1 MRGNCKLLGRLI
13 RLGGSWINNARLPNN
28 WQFEKS
34 MGKKLTVYMIDGTA
48 YGPRLSE
55 IGNWVGKAIY
65 SPRASIN
72 KIMNR
77 REFDNPGIY
86 CLKGDP
92 TDDAFDEKIY
102 IGEAENIKTR
112 LKQHL
117 SDQNKDFKE
126 LIFFVSKDELLTK
139 TQIRYLESRMV
150 QLAIEAKTAQID
162 NGNSPSLPT
171 LHEADISDME
181 YFLDQIKL
189 ILPVMGFKFLISS
202 TVKQR
207 AENQNGE
214 INSIHETYFI
224 KTKAFNASMKET
236 DQGYIIVNGS
246 EAKKELS
253 NSCTETYRN
262 MRRKLLETE
271 IMLEEKDKLIFAED
285 TIFNSPSAASNMILG
300 RNSNGFTEWVNKKGQ
315 TFRDVQEI
323 TNATNV

>member
-1 MRGNCKLLGRLI
+1 
-13 RLGGSWINNARLPNN
+13 
-28 WQFEKS
+28 

-65 SPRASIN
+65 SPRASVN

-77 REFDNPGIY
+77 PEFDNPGIY

-102 IGEAENIKTR
+102 IGEAENIKAR

-117 SDQNKDFKE
+117 SDPNKDFKE

-139 TQIRYLESRMV
+139 TQIRYLESRLV
-150 QLAIEAKTAQID
+150 QIALEAKTAQID

-181 YFLDQIKL
+181 YFLVQIKL

-202 TVKQR
+202 TVS
-207 AENQNGE
+207 AEQSE
-214 INSIHETYFI
+214 ESNSKNEAHETYYI
-224 KTKAFNASMKET
+224 KTKTFKATMKET
-236 DQGYIIVNGS
+236 DQGYIVAKGS
-246 EAKKELS
+246 EAKKTLTKS
-253 NSCTETYRN
+253 STETYRN
-262 MRRKLLETE
+262 MRRKLVETK
-271 IMLEEKDKLIFAED
+271 IMVEDGDILIFAED
-285 TIFNSPSAASNMILG
+285 TVFNSPSAASNMILG
-300 RNSNGFTEWVNKKGQ
+300 RNSNGFAEWVNKKGA
-315 TFRDVQEI
+315 TFKQVQEKL
-323 TNATNV
+323 NN

>member
-1 MRGNCKLLGRLI
+1 
-13 RLGGSWINNARLPNN
+13 
-28 WQFEKS
+28 

-65 SPRASIN
+65 SPRATVN

-77 REFDNPGIY
+77 PEFDNPGIY

-102 IGEAENIKTR
+102 IGEAENIRSR

-117 SDQNKDFKE
+117 SDPNKDFKE

-139 TQIRYLESRMV
+139 TQIRYLESRLV
-150 QLAIEAKTAQID
+150 QLALAAKTAQID

-181 YFLDQIKL
+181 YFLEQIKL

-202 TVKQR
+202 TANQR
-207 AENQNGE
+207 PNETNE
-214 INSIHETYFI
+214 ESKIHETYFI
-224 KTKAFNASMKET
+224 KTRTFKATMTET
-236 DQGYIIVNGS
+236 DQGYIIAKGS
-246 EAKKELS
+246 EAKKTLS
-253 NSCTETYRN
+253 KSCTETYIN
-262 MRRKLLETE
+262 MRRKLVETK
-271 IMLEEKDKLIFAED
+271 IMMENGDKLIFAED
-285 TIFNSPSAASNMILG
+285 AVFNSPSAASNMVLG
-300 RNSNGFTEWVNKKGQ
+300 RNSNGFPEWVNEKGL
-315 TFRDVQEI
+315 TFKEVQEKI
-323 TNATNV
+323 NN

>member
-1 MRGNCKLLGRLI
+1 
-13 RLGGSWINNARLPNN
+13 
-28 WQFEKS
+28 

-65 SPRASIN
+65 SPRASVN

-77 REFDNPGIY
+77 PEFDNPGIY

-92 TDDAFDEKIY
+92 TDEAFDEKIY

-117 SDQNKDFKE
+117 SDPNKDFKE

-139 TQIRYLESRMV
+139 TQIRYLESRLV
-150 QLAIEAKTAQID
+150 QIALEAKTAQID

-181 YFLDQIKL
+181 YFLEQIKL

-202 TVKQR
+202 TVSSDSNLVMSTKD
-207 AENQNGE
+207 EV
-214 INSIHETYFI
+214 HETYYI
-224 KTKAFNASMKET
+224 KTRTFKATMTET
-236 DQGYIIVNGS
+236 DQGYIVAKGS
-246 EAKKELS
+246 EAKKLLS

-262 MRRKLLETE
+262 MRRKLVETE
-271 IMLEEKDKLIFAED
+271 IMIENGDMLVFAED
-285 TIFNSPSAASNMILG
+285 AVFNSPSAASNMILG
-300 RNSNGFTEWVNKKGQ
+300 RNSNGFTEWVNKQGL
-315 TFRDVQEI
+315 TFKEVQEKI
-323 TNATNV
+323 NN

>member
-1 MRGNCKLLGRLI
+1 
-13 RLGGSWINNARLPNN
+13 
-28 WQFEKS
+28 

-65 SPRASIN
+65 SPRASVN
-72 KIMNR
+72 KIMTR
-77 REFDNPGIY
+77 PEFDNPGIY

-102 IGEAENIKTR
+102 IGEAENIRSR

-117 SDQNKDFKE
+117 SDPNKDFKE

-139 TQIRYLESRMV
+139 TQIRYLESRLV
-150 QLAIEAKTAQID
+150 QLALEAKTAQID

-202 TVKQR
+202 TVR
-207 AENQNGE
+207 PDVDPETTSAT
-214 INSIHETYFI
+214 STRETYFI
-224 KTKAFNASMKET
+224 KTKSFKATMSET
-236 DQGYIIVNGS
+236 DQGYIVSKSS
-246 EAKKELS
+246 EAKKSLS
-253 NSCTETYRN
+253 KSCTETYRN
-262 MRRKLLETE
+262 MRRKLVDTE
-271 IMLEEKDKLIFAED
+271 IMVEDKEKLIFAED
-285 TIFNSPSAASNMILG
+285 AVFNSPSAASNMILG
-300 RNSNGFTEWVNKKGQ
+300 RNSNGFTEWVNKDGL
-315 TFRDVQEI
+315 TFKEVQEKL
-323 TNATNV
+323 NN

>member
-1 MRGNCKLLGRLI
+1 
-13 RLGGSWINNARLPNN
+13 
-28 WQFEKS
+28 
-34 MGKKLTVYMIDGTA
+34 MIDGTA

-65 SPRASIN
+65 SPRASVN
-72 KIMNR
+72 KIMTR
-77 REFDNPGIY
+77 PEFDNPGVY

-117 SDQNKDFKE
+117 SDPNKDFKE

-139 TQIRYLESRMV
+139 TQIRYLESRLV
-150 QLAIEAKTAQID
+150 QLALEAKTAQID

-202 TVKQR
+202 TVKQNIDGGTTSTPS
-207 AENQNGE
+207 A
-214 INSIHETYFI
+214 HETYFI
-224 KTKAFNASMKET
+224 KTKTFKATMSET
-236 DQGYIIVNGS
+236 DQGYIVSKGS
-246 EAKKELS
+246 EAKKSLS
-253 NSCTETYRN
+253 ISCTETYRN
-262 MRRKLLETE
+262 MRRKLIETE
-271 IMLEEKDKLIFAED
+271 IMIENKDKLVFAED
-285 TIFNSPSAASNMILG
+285 AVFNSPSAASNMILG
-300 RNSNGFTEWVNKKGQ
+300 RNSNGFTEWVNKDGL
-315 TFRDVQEI
+315 TFKEVQEKL
-323 TNATNV
+323 NN

>member
-1 MRGNCKLLGRLI
+1 
-13 RLGGSWINNARLPNN
+13 
-28 WQFEKS
+28 

-65 SPRASIN
+65 SPRASVN

-77 REFDNPGIY
+77 AEFDNPGIY

-102 IGEAENIKTR
+102 IGEAENIKNR
-112 LKQHL
+112 LRQHL
-117 SDQNKDFKE
+117 SDPNKDFKE

-139 TQIRYLESRMV
+139 TQIRYLESRLV
-150 QLAIEAKTAQID
+150 QLALEAKTAQID

-202 TVKQR
+202 TVKPDTVD
-207 AENQNGE
+207 AEVESG
-214 INSIHETYFI
+214 SVETYFI
-224 KTKAFNASMKET
+224 KTKTFKATMIET
-236 DQGYIIVNGS
+236 DQGYIVSKGS
-246 EAKKELS
+246 EAKKHLS

-271 IMLEEKDKLIFAED
+271 ILVEDKDKLVFAED
-285 TIFNSPSAASNMILG
+285 AVFNSPSAASNMILG
-300 RNSNGFTEWVNKKGQ
+300 RNSNGFTEWVNKEGL
-315 TFRDVQEI
+315 TFKEVQERI
-323 TNATNV
+323 TN

>member
-1 MRGNCKLLGRLI
+1 
-13 RLGGSWINNARLPNN
+13 
-28 WQFEKS
+28 

-65 SPRASIN
+65 SPRASVN

-77 REFDNPGIY
+77 LEFDNPGIY

-102 IGEAENIKTR
+102 IGEAENIKSR

-117 SDQNKDFKE
+117 SDPNKDFKE

-139 TQIRYLESRMV
+139 TQIRYLESRLV
-150 QLAIEAKTAQID
+150 QLALKAKTAQID

-181 YFLDQIKL
+181 YFLEQIKL

-202 TVKQR
+202 TADQKSPETQ
-207 AENQNGE
+207 AENKV
-214 INSIHETYFI
+214 HEKYFI
-224 KTKAFNASMKET
+224 KTKTFRASMIET
-236 DQGYIIVNGS
+236 DQGYIVPKGS
-246 EAKKELS
+246 EAKKNLS
-253 NSCTETYRN
+253 KSCTETYRN
-262 MRRKLLETE
+262 MRRKLVETE
-271 IMLEEKDKLIFAED
+271 IMVENGDKLIFAED
-285 TIFNSPSAASNMILG
+285 AVFNSPSAASNMVLG
-300 RNSNGFTEWVNKKGQ
+300 RNSNGFTEWVNAKGQ
-315 TFRDVQEI
+315 TFKEVQE
-323 TNATNV
+323 NLND